1 MRKGRFTSDYG
12 DEQWTGREAGKDEL
26 LRVVTLKEKAVG

>member
-1 MRKGRFTSDYG
+1 MCKGRVTSDYG
-12 DEQWTGREAGKDEL
+12 GEWWTSREAGKDEL